1 MEFHANVGKDVLIQA
16 NGKVYARHAIT
27 THFVQAG
34 ESYIDLV
41 ERYVKPVYQ
50 PGDILSSSEKVIALC
65 QGRVVTEDQVRP
77 GFWAK
82 LLSRFVR
89 QTAAGPGMGLPVKMQ
104 FAINT
109 CGLGRVLWAAVRAG
123 LDKLRGIHGTFYRL
137 LGEEVRGLDG
147 FYGEDIPEYKHI
159 GIRVPR
165 NPDMVCNE
173 VYKRTGVV
181 MMIVDANDLD
191 VDLLGKG
198 NQLRD
203 WKQDQL
209 LALIVDNPA
218 GQNRQLTPFILI
230 REIQQ
235 T

>member
-1 MEFHANVGKDVLIQA
+1 MIQA
-16 NGKVYARHAIT
+16 NGKVYARYAIT
-27 THFVQAG
+27 THFVQVG

-50 PGDILSSSEKVIALC
+50 PGDILSTSEKIIALC

-77 GFWAK
+77 SFWA
-82 LLSRFVR
+82 
-89 QTAAGPGMGLPVKMQ
+89 
-104 FAINT
+104 
-109 CGLGRVLWAAVRAG
+109 
-123 LDKLRGIHGTFYRL
+123 KLRGIHGTFYRL

>member
-1 MEFHANVGKDVLIQA
+1 
-16 NGKVYARHAIT
+16 
-27 THFVQAG
+27 
-34 ESYIDLV
+34 
-41 ERYVKPVYQ
+41 
-50 PGDILSSSEKVIALC
+50 
-65 QGRVVTEDQVRP
+65 
-77 GFWAK
+77 
-82 LLSRFVR
+82 
-89 QTAAGPGMGLPVKMQ
+89 
-104 FAINT
+104 
-109 CGLGRVLWAAVRAG
+109 
-123 LDKLRGIHGTFYRL
+123 
-137 LGEEVRGLDG
+137 
-147 FYGEDIPEYKHI
+147 
-159 GIRVPR
+159 
-165 NPDMVCNE
+165 MVCNE

-218 GQNRQLTPFILI
+218 GQNRQLTPFVLI

>member
-1 MEFHANVGKDVLIQA
+1 
-16 NGKVYARHAIT
+16 
-27 THFVQAG
+27 
-34 ESYIDLV
+34 
-41 ERYVKPVYQ
+41 
-50 PGDILSSSEKVIALC
+50 
-65 QGRVVTEDQVRP
+65 
-77 GFWAK
+77 
-82 LLSRFVR
+82 
-89 QTAAGPGMGLPVKMQ
+89 
-104 FAINT
+104 
-109 CGLGRVLWAAVRAG
+109 
-123 LDKLRGIHGTFYRL
+123 
-137 LGEEVRGLDG
+137 
-147 FYGEDIPEYKHI
+147 
-159 GIRVPR
+159 
-165 NPDMVCNE
+165 
-173 VYKRTGVV
+173 